1 MLGFNRM
8 KNFTLANIAGWIA
21 GLIILKL
28 FWFTGPS
35 PSEDHPKL
43 NGRTTFEVFVTEL
56 GRDDSNATGLIDWLP
71 GIIGS
76 FGLAFGVGYFVW
88 KFFLVI
94 GRVIKKDEPEY
105 IG

>member
-1 MLGFNRM
+1 M

-35 PSEDHPKL
+35 PS
-43 NGRTTFEVFVTEL
+43 NG
-56 GRDDSNATGLIDWLP
+56 DDSNATGLIDWLP

-88 KFFLVI
+88 KLFLVI